1 MVDSGNTTAAIS
13 LACATRLGL
22 SWGATAPRKIATASR
37 KKASLIVRGE
47 IRNLCL
53 RLEERKEPLLLQ
65 NAWII
70 DKLNSDVNL
79 GVKFLQQHNVILDWT
94 NHKGNRPVLRL
105 PGEQNETMGTMA
117 AAGNETTRPTEAPD
131 VPVSK
136 LAEVLTNPRYQKR
149 KPVDQG
155 GPSPKRGLG
164 RTIPPAKL
172 QMPESSEA
180 GPRKGQRAHQQLAD
194 VLAKGGDLY
203 VPGSGASELL
213 VHCGNQDALVE
224 TVLLNITE
232 DAMTVGTKRSGGQS
246 MPLCRQAGMHM
257 PGARWQATATAA
269 TMSTPGRIDRRILRT

>member
-1 MVDSGNTTAAIS
+1 METGGAGFSLGTVNVTVPQTVPNREHSAIRQMGKTSAYTCKGYLAHPAAQTGSREPVDVMVDSGNTTAAIS

-94 NHKGNRPVLRL
+94 SHKGNRPVLRL
-105 PGEQNETMGTMA
+105 PGEENETMGTMA
-117 AAGNETTRPTEAPD
+117 AAGGETTGPTEALD

-136 LAEVLTNPRYQKR
+136 LAEVLTNLRYQKR

-155 GPSPKRGLG
+155 GPFS
-164 RTIPPAKL
+164 
-172 QMPESSEA
+172 Q
-180 GPRKGQRAHQQLAD
+180 
-194 VLAKGGDLY
+194 
-203 VPGSGASELL
+203 
-213 VHCGNQDALVE
+213 
-224 TVLLNITE
+224 
-232 DAMTVGTKRSGGQS
+232 
-246 MPLCRQAGMHM
+246 
-257 PGARWQATATAA
+257 
-269 TMSTPGRIDRRILRT
+269 